1 MTNLAINLS
10 LFKVGWLA
18 SVLTAAAS
26 IPSAGVAVVAT
37 VAAVHLLRSENRQG
51 EAQLL
56 LFAALVGL
64 GWESALVTLGLVEY
78 ESGSPVLGIAPYWIV
93 AMWVLFATTLNGALS
108 WLRKSMPVA
117 VLFGAIGGPLSFLAG
132 QKAGAVIFPDPTMSL
147 IVIGAGWAVLLPLLV
162 RFAARGETQRESRV
176 QQEGTA

>member
-10 LFKVGWLA
+10 LFKIGWLA

-26 IPSAGVAVVAT
+26 IPAAGVAVVAT
-37 VAAVHLLRSENRQG
+37 VAAVHLFRSDNRQG

-78 ESGSPVLGIAPYWIV
+78 GAGSPVPGIAPYWIV
-93 AMWVLFATTLNGALS
+93 AMWVLFATTLNGALR
-108 WLRKSMPVA
+108 WLRKSMLVA
-117 VLFGAIGGPLSFLAG
+117 VLFGAIGGPLSFFAG
-132 QKAGAVIFPDPTMSL
+132 QKAGAVVFPDPALSL
-147 IVIGAGWAVLLPLLV
+147 FVIGAGWAVLLPLLV
-162 RFAARGETQRESRV
+162 RFAARVETQTDDRAE
-176 QQEGTA
+176 QEGMA